1 MFATGHFVGGQLG
14 QCSAC
19 GEPGRAQRSCLGGRK
34 EGRERRRERERKSTQ
49 ALAEQLH
56 MARPEHS
63 LLLARQGRVVCAA
76 AREQW
81 VDSGCPMCCRFTSLP
96 EGCPSPASSSAPAAP
111 HPARWP
117 ARSPSPTLGT
127 SPASPPAGTP
137 VPWSTHRPWSSPS
150 RAPSSAPALKT
161 A

>member
-1 MFATGHFVGGQLG
+1 MG
-14 QCSAC
+14 SAQRV
-19 GEPGRAQRSCLGGRK
+19 ESVGRAQRSCLGGRK
-34 EGRERRRERERKSTQ
+34 EGREGRRERERKSTQ

-56 MARPEHS
+56 MARPEPS
-63 LLLARQGRVVCAA
+63 LLLARQSSVVCVA
-76 AREQW
+76 ARERW
-81 VDSGCPMCCRFTSLP
+81 VDSGSPVCCRFTSLP

-150 RAPSSAPALKT
+150 RAPSSAPALRR